1 MSPKSLEVC
10 QASSRPASTCVPLE
24 LFLWFQGM
32 LLFANKDQYLSS
44 ANERYEILQAVLAQF
59 SAIVF
64 CHDKSYVTFR
74 ENGRYLH
81 DEWLR
86 YFGRLKVVS
95 F

>member
-1 MSPKSLEVC
+1 MLFRAQEASPRVAVE
-10 QASSRPASTCVPLE
+10 
-24 LFLWFQGM
+24 W
-32 LLFANKDQYLSS
+32 YLSS

-81 DEWLR
+81 DERLR

-95 F
+95 FGP

>member
-1 MSPKSLEVC
+1 MVPQRTTSAGNLVFVD
-10 QASSRPASTCVPLE
+10 AAVNSS
-24 LFLWFQGM
+24 
-32 LLFANKDQYLSS
+32 YLSS
-44 ANERYEILQAVLAQF
+44 ADEPYEILRAVLAQF